1 MGDKDDCEVT
11 NGRRAEWGDVT
22 ISSEGRPLQT
32 RHPVLHS
39 SAPAQ
44 ASTSQ
49 TLAIQTL
56 TSLASLAN
64 TQSPGGAQAG
74 AHIVVIIESSWRMRW
89 TSS

>member
-11 NGRRAEWGDVT
+11 NERRAEWGDVT

-74 AHIVVIIESSWRMRW
+74 AYIVVIIESSWRMRW